1 MVTIRAKLDHLA
13 IISWAVEATRV
24 AAMLPAPLVPRTIDR
39 KGHWGLVSMT
49 MIQDTTLGTT
59 YAQLNERTYVMR
71 ADGTGKGAFFWRS
84 HAATRQALLVRSL
97 LGAPEFVADVEV
109 RVRGTSYA
117 FKRNGRLVA
126 KLDLSRAGTTPRRYR
141 ELDVG
146 RAGRLSANPMIGYTM
161 NRGRLYATV
170 VRHNR
175 IRPRRAKVLSVDPSF
190 MLPAPVI
197 DAADKRTPLI
207 ALYQRETPFWIDVPP
222 RPVSHRMSRVRV
234 RP

>member
-1 MVTIRAKLDHLA
+1 
-13 IISWAVEATRV
+13 
-24 AAMLPAPLVPRTIDR
+24 
-39 KGHWGLVSMT
+39 MT
-49 MIQDTTLGTT
+49 MMQDTTLGTT